1 MDRQILSEMIA
12 RGICETGIE
21 GTYRSVSRS
30 TAGDYPSL
38 GISQWEGARA
48 EHLLFTIP
56 GGEYFTGKFH
66 SQLSAEGRIGGLMAL
81 LDSPAGRLA
90 QQQLL
95 AADAVSYVDALIA
108 VGLSDPRCIIYAG
121 MWCPTSTSVVC
132 AFLQN
137 RRHRGN
143 LDDLPFLH
151 MLFLEEYAR
160 AADVMEYET
169 GYRNRAE
176 RTYEWVRRLS
186 LA

>member
-1 MDRQILSEMIA
+1 MDRQILSELIG

-48 EHLLFTIP
+48 EHLLLAIT
-56 GGEYFTGKFH
+56 GGEYFTGKSH

-81 LDSPAGRLA
+81 LDSPSGRLA

-95 AADAVSYVDALIA
+95 AADAVSYVDALA
-108 VGLSDPRCIIYAG
+108 GAGLSDSRCIIYAG

-132 AFLQN
+132 TFIWN
-137 RRHRGN
+137 RRHHGN

-151 MLFLEEYAR
+151 MLFREKYAH
-160 AADVMEYET
+160 AADVMEYEA

-176 RTYEWVRRLS
+176 RTYEWVLGLS